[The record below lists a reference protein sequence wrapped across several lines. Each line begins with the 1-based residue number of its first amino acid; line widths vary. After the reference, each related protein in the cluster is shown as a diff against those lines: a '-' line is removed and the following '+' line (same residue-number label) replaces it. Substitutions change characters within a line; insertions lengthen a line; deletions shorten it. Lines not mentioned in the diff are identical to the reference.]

1 MFKAG
6 IESNTRLVISGD
18 TLELF
23 RYKQPYF
30 YDWLDLSKKNRPHK
44 GESSLI
50 AKREDN
56 IQRAKATVRRLVQC
70 NQEDQVEIPKFIT
83 LTHAND
89 IQTIKESNPYFR
101 TYEKEVRR
109 TYGNMQYIAVPEFQP
124 VSGRVHYHV
133 LYFNMPYINNHKES
147 LDHVWPYGFTK
158 IEAVRSINAMPRYIS
173 KYMTKNLGDKRLNG
187 HKSYF
192 TSRNLQRPIVVR
204 NQKRANEIISQWAID
219 LKQVSERAIQD
230 YRGRDI
236 TYSLFKGAKALTQN
250 LRLLELF

>member
-6 IESNTRLVISGD
+6 VESNTRIVVSGD

-30 YDWLDLSKKNRPHK
+30 YDWVDLSKKNRPHK
-44 GESSLI
+44 GVSSLI
-50 AKREDN
+50 SKRDDN

-70 NQEDQVEIPKFIT
+70 NQEKQVEIPKFIT
-83 LTHAND
+83 LTHAQD
-89 IQTIKESNPYFR
+89 IQTLKESNSYFKA
-101 TYEKEVRR
+101 YELEVRR
-109 TYGNMQYIAVPEFQP
+109 QYGDMQYIAVPEFQP
-124 VSGRVHYHV
+124 ISGRVHYHV
-133 LYFNMPYINNHKES
+133 LYFNMPYISNHKES
-147 LDHVWPYGFTK
+147 LEHVWPHGFTK

-204 NQKRANEIISQWAID
+204 NQKRATEIISQWEHSLTKVKEA
-219 LKQVSERAIQD
+219 SFQD

-236 TYSLFKGAKALTQN
+236 SYSLFKGANELTDN
-250 LRLLELF
+250 LRLLQSF